1 MPPLL
6 DVLDLSDRGIKGKS
20 GVSVKAHIF
29 VEEGEIMLGLEISNH
44 TFDLL
49 TDFDIMFDR
58 NSFGLMISG
67 QANKIKVPASQ
78 TVYK

>member
-1 MPPLL
+1 
-6 DVLDLSDRGIKGKS
+6 
-20 GVSVKAHIF
+20 
-29 VEEGEIMLGLEISNH
+29 MLGLEISNH

-67 QANKIKVPASQ
+67 QSNKIKVPASQ
-78 TVYK
+78 TVYKQLACSLGKKNADKSAP